1 LLTFINNLV
10 LKTEN
15 PQVVESI
22 KKKLFT
28 DIFRNFVDLC
38 VTKNFQIRLNATQL
52 LQHAF
57 VKKLPRK
64 SLTDYFQLIEGILQ
78 EKSNK
83 NKSMNFSFSNFFFL
97 I

>member
-1 LLTFINNLV
+1 
-10 LKTEN
+10 
-15 PQVVESI
+15 
-22 KKKLFT
+22 
-28 DIFRNFVDLC
+28 
-38 VTKNFQIRLNATQL
+38 L

-83 NKSMNFSFSNFFFL
+83 NKSMNFTYFLLFFFL
-97 I
+97 ILFLFKGLNREEFSENQVENEFSWNF